1 MTGKNEEEDE
11 GGREGQRGGDEGDG
25 LEAWLI
31 YCCLI
36 SILSALNPSK
46 CCSLASHIPPSLP
59 PLLLHPPSE
68 SDKLSNV
75 IVDDGPGSTAMHI
88 ELVLKSSRKIEAGEE
103 LRQMYDSCSNASYLH
118 WYGYITES
126 MVFGNLSH
134 KTYITTTQLCAT
146 ALAAVEREAEEGA
159 KLTDKEEEEKKKKE
173 EVEELCA
180 IKKVLLMRI
189 AGDGSAGVRRS
200 LELTHRSEVFE
211 EAAFVLETI
220 AKIALCPSLETVK
233 KLLQSL
239 TTTDIKELLKNADE
253 LLTGM
258 EGEALAPVA
267 LGAVEEILAQLRH
280 GRSYL
285 HDMVDL
291 DKAGLKES
299 DRLLIKV
306 RMSEKFLLLRAR
318 AEVCKR
324 LGVKDRPERPRV
336 CDNCATF
343 RGLRAG
349 TPAYCSERCH
359 VLKWKGQKKRVAAA
373 GGVSTAA

>member
-1 MTGKNEEEDE
+1 
-11 GGREGQRGGDEGDG
+11 
-25 LEAWLI
+25 
-31 YCCLI
+31 
-36 SILSALNPSK
+36 
-46 CCSLASHIPPSLP
+46 
-59 PLLLHPPSE
+59 
-68 SDKLSNV
+68 
-75 IVDDGPGSTAMHI
+75 VDDGPGSTAMHI

-118 WYGYITES
+118 WYGYVTDS

-146 ALAAVEREAEEGA
+146 ALAAVEKEAEEGG
-159 KLTDKEEEEKKKKE
+159 KLGEGEEEKKK
-173 EVEELCA
+173 EVEEMCE
-180 IKKVLLMRI
+180 IKKALLMRI
-189 AGDGSAGVRRS
+189 AGDGSAGLRRS

-220 AKIALCPSLETVK
+220 AKIAVCPSLETVK
-233 KLLQSL
+233 KLLHSL

-267 LGAVEEILAQLRH
+267 LGAVEKILAQLRH
-280 GRSYL
+280 GDSYL
-285 HDMVDL
+285 HDMVAL

-306 RMSEKFLLLRAR
+306 RMSEKFLLLRVR

-324 LGVKDRPERPRV
+324 LGVKDRHERPRV

-343 RGLRAG
+343 RGLRACGHCG
-349 TPAYCSERCH
+349 TTAYCSRRCQ
-359 VLKWKGQKKRVAAA
+359 VLKWREHKKSVAAA
-373 GGVSTAA
+373 GAVSTAA